1 MSMSLIK
8 DLEIRTTGFRG
19 IVRDITER
27 KLAELEKE
35 RLRDRLREAE
45 KMEAIGTL
53 AGGVAHDLN
62 NILSGI
68 STYPEFLLE
77 EIPDDS
83 PLRKPMI
90 RIQKSGE
97 KAAAVVQDLL
107 TMARRGVAAIEP
119 TNLNEIIEEYLDSP
133 VYHKAME
140 LHPQIKVKAE
150 LDPELFY
157 IMGSRFHLF
166 KTVMNLVFNAIEAIS
181 GAGRVRIATANRYLD
196 GPIEG
201 YDTVNE
207 GEYVVLI
214 VEDTGTGISDEDMER
229 IFEPFY
235 TKKKMGRSGTGLG
248 MSVVWG
254 TVKDHNGHINI
265 NRMKEH
271 GTRVALFFP
280 ITRERL
286 KDAVPEIAPEDYMG
300 RGESIL
306 IVDDVVEQREIA
318 SEILK
323 KLNYSV
329 SSVASGEEAVVLLQ
343 NKSFDL
349 LILDMI
355 MDPGMDGLDTYM
367 KILEVHPGQKAIIAS
382 GYSESERV
390 RKAQQRGVG
399 RFVRKPYTIENIA
412 AAVREEL
419 DKK

>member
-1 MSMSLIK
+1 
-8 DLEIRTTGFRG
+8 
-19 IVRDITER
+19 
-27 KLAELEKE
+27 
-35 RLRDRLREAE
+35 
-45 KMEAIGTL
+45 
-53 AGGVAHDLN
+53 
-62 NILSGI
+62 
-68 STYPEFLLE
+68 
-77 EIPDDS
+77 
-83 PLRKPMI
+83 
-90 RIQKSGE
+90 
-97 KAAAVVQDLL
+97 
-107 TMARRGVAAIEP
+107 
-119 TNLNEIIEEYLDSP
+119 
-133 VYHKAME
+133 
-140 LHPQIKVKAE
+140 
-150 LDPELFY
+150 
-157 IMGSRFHLF
+157 
-166 KTVMNLVFNAIEAIS
+166 
-181 GAGRVRIATANRYLD
+181 
-196 GPIEG
+196 
-201 YDTVNE
+201 
-207 GEYVVLI
+207 
-214 VEDTGTGISDEDMER
+214 
-229 IFEPFY
+229 
-235 TKKKMGRSGTGLG
+235 
-248 MSVVWG
+248 
-254 TVKDHNGHINI
+254 
-265 NRMKEH
+265 MKEH